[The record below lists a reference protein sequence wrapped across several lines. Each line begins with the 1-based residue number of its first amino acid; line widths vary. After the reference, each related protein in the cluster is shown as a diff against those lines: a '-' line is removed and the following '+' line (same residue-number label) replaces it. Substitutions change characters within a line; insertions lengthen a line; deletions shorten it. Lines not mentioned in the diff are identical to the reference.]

1 MHEVPIPL
9 PFSFFLVL
17 GFGFTIACFAQRQA
31 KLGFIGVGTL
41 AC

>member
-9 PFSFFLVL
+9 PFDFLVL
-17 GFGFTIACFAQRQA
+17 GFGFAIACFAQRQA
-31 KLGFIGVGTL
+31 KLGFIEVGTL